1 MSQSLAAAFAQVNRL
16 NRLADVSKIATEES
30 CLPVSIVF
38 ALNESSQGGLLN
50 SLNRSLVTFIETLK
64 SQRAT
69 AAIELALIQTSDHAR
84 VSLPLKKVSE
94 IRSTPL
100 LSAYGDELA
109 VAQGVEVAFTMLVSR
124 YKKLKEQQKP
134 VKRPWLILFTDG
146 IGTDHYHETAKKL
159 RAYSEDKRLI
169 IFIINVGEESAS
181 LATFST
187 IAPLNV
193 TADQIGNMFNWF
205 NNSFLNILKTKE
217 GAVSLSE
224 PVL

>member
-1 MSQSLAAAFAQVNRL
+1 MSQSLAAAFAQVNKL
-16 NRLADVSKIATEES
+16 NRLADISKVAAQER

-50 SLNRSLVTFIETLK
+50 SLNKSLVTFIETLR
-64 SQRAT
+64 SQRESES
-69 AAIELALIQTSDHAR
+69 IELALIQTSDHAR

-94 IRSTPL
+94 IRRTPM

-124 YKKLKEQQKP
+124 YQKLKEQQKA
-134 VKRPWLILFTDG
+134 VKRPWLIIFTDG

-159 RAYSEDKRLI
+159 RTYSEDKRLI
-169 IFIINVGEESAS
+169 IFIINVGEENAS

-193 TADQIGNMFNWF
+193 TADLIGNMFNWF
-205 NNSFLNILKTKE
+205 SSSFVNILKTKE
-217 GAVSLSE
+217 GTVSLSE
-224 PVL
+224 PIL